1 MFHLG
6 EGHVLDHIS
15 PYLHVSPHISLYLPA
30 SPRDGGRRG
39 HVLDHLRDVFSEGV
53 SFTQALATLISV
65 PEPDTFD
72 DLLRSLEQL
81 TGDISVLRRPAGLLQ
96 LPPMRLAQ

>member
-1 MFHLG
+1 MAAGLVRNALRLSSDAPLNF
-6 EGHVLDHIS
+6 V
-15 PYLHVSPHISLYLPA
+15 VLPA
-30 SPRDGGRRG
+30 PRS
-39 HVLDHLRDVFSEGV
+39 VLDHLRDVFSEGV